1 MRVPKTAAVLVALLL
16 SLVGLALAFVG
27 LFVFAYTNYCED
39 TCDKPPWNLWSA
51 LGNGLPW
58 VIPGVL
64 LVALGSYLLMAA
76 RGREDRS
83 FASAL
88 LAAVAV
94 SVAAMPLGWL
104 VYAISDEGLGAVL
117 IAGLAFLSLAWLGLW
132 AWARPTETP
141 S

>member
-16 SLVGLALAFVG
+16 SLVGLALTFVG

-83 FASAL
+83 FAGAL
-88 LAAVAV
+88 LAAV

-104 VYAISDEGLGAVL
+104 VYAISDEGRGAVL
-117 IAGLAFLSLAWLGLW
+117 IAGLALLSLAWLGLW
-132 AWARPTETP
+132 ACARPTETR